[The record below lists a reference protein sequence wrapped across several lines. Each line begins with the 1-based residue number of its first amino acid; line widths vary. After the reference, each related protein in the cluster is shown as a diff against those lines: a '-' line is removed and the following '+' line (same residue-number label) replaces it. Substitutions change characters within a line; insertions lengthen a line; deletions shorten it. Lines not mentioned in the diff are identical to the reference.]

1 MAFPYKGCK
10 GPYKSGLRIMA
21 EDSVYLD
28 YQASTPLDPRVRE
41 AMLVWF
47 GEKFGNPHSN
57 DHVYGWAAEEAV
69 ETARTQV
76 ASLIGAKPR
85 EIIFTSGATES
96 NNIAVKG
103 VARALRGKRNHVVTI
118 VTEHK
123 CVLESC
129 RRLEREGTEVTYL
142 PVERNG
148 LLDLNRLDDAL
159 DEQTALVSIMA
170 ANNEIGVIQPMADI
184 AALCE
189 KVGARLHSD
198 AAQAVA
204 KIPINVNELGLDL
217 LSISSHKIYGPM
229 GVGALYI
236 RQKPKVP
243 IEPLMDGGG
252 QERGLRS
259 GTVPVPLAVG
269 FGACCS
275 IAADELPDESKR
287 ILSLRTRFLGR
298 IKRAINDIHLHGD
311 LEQRIPGNLNL
322 SFANIDAQDLMMRLC
337 RVSVSTGSA
346 CSTATVQASHV
357 LQSLGV
363 EQHLLHNA
371 IRIGFGRFTTEAE
384 VDFAVDEIAR
394 AVTSLRQ
401 STQVYERVG

>member
-1 MAFPYKGCK
+1 MTEEP
-10 GPYKSGLRIMA
+10 
-21 EDSVYLD
+21 VYLD

-41 AMLVWF
+41 VMLPWF
-47 GEKFGNPHSN
+47 GGKFGNPHSS
-57 DHVYGWAAEEAV
+57 DHSYGWTAEEAV
-69 ETARTQV
+69 ETARTEV

-85 EIIFTSGATES
+85 EIIFTSGATEA
-96 NNIAVKG
+96 NNLAIKG
-103 VARALRGKRNHVVTI
+103 VARALRGKRDHVLTC

-129 RRLEREGTEVTYL
+129 RRLEREGTRVTYL
-142 PVERNG
+142 PVEQNG
-148 LLDLNRLDDAL
+148 LLDLNRLEDAL

-170 ANNEIGVIQPMADI
+170 ANNEIGVLQPMMDI
-184 AALCE
+184 AALCK

-204 KIPINVNELGLDL
+204 KIPINVNKIGLDL

-229 GVGALYI
+229 GVGALYV

-259 GTVPVPLAVG
+259 GTVPAPLTVG
-269 FGACCS
+269 FGACCA
-275 IAADELPDESKR
+275 IAAAELPKEAER
-287 ILSLRTRFLGR
+287 LLQLRSRFLNR
-298 IKRAINDIHLHGD
+298 IKRAMNDIHIHGD

-322 SFANIDAQDLMMRLC
+322 SFADIDAQDLMMRLS

-363 EQHLLHNA
+363 EQRLLHNA
-371 IRIGFGRFTTEAE
+371 IRVGFGRFTTEAE

-394 AVTSLRQ
+394 AVISLRQ
-401 STQVYERVG
+401 STQVYESVV

>member
-1 MAFPYKGCK
+1 MTEEP
-10 GPYKSGLRIMA
+10 
-21 EDSVYLD
+21 VYLD

-41 AMLVWF
+41 VMLPWF

-57 DHVYGWAAEEAV
+57 DHVHGWSAEEAV
-69 ETARTQV
+69 ETARTEV
-76 ASLIGAKPR
+76 ASLIGARPR
-85 EIIFTSGATES
+85 EIIFTSGATEA
-96 NNIAVKG
+96 NNLAVKG
-103 VARALRGKRNHVVTI
+103 VARALRGKRDHVLTC

-129 RRLEREGTEVTYL
+129 HRLEREGTRVTYL
-142 PVERNG
+142 PVEQNG
-148 LLDLNRLDDAL
+148 LLDLNRLEDAL

-170 ANNEIGVIQPMADI
+170 ANNEIGVLQPMTDI
-184 AALCE
+184 AALCK

-204 KIPINVNELGLDL
+204 KIPINVNKIGLDL

-229 GVGALYI
+229 GIGALYV

-259 GTVPVPLAVG
+259 GTVPAPLTVG
-269 FGACCS
+269 FGACCA
-275 IAADELPDESKR
+275 IAAAELPKEAER
-287 ILSLRTRFLGR
+287 LLQLRSRFLDR
-298 IKRAINDIHLHGD
+298 IKRALNDIHLHGD

-322 SFANIDAQDLMMRLC
+322 SFANIDAQDLMMRLS

-363 EQHLLHNA
+363 EQRLLHNA
-371 IRIGFGRFTTEAE
+371 IRVGFGRFTTEAE
-384 VDFAVDEIAR
+384 VDFAVDEIAN
-394 AVTSLRQ
+394 AVISLRQ
-401 STQVYERVG
+401 STQVYESVV

>member
-1 MAFPYKGCK
+1 MTEEP
-10 GPYKSGLRIMA
+10 
-21 EDSVYLD
+21 VYLD

-41 AMLVWF
+41 VMLPWF

-57 DHVYGWAAEEAV
+57 DHVHGWSAEEAV
-69 ETARTQV
+69 ETARTEV
-76 ASLIGAKPR
+76 ASLIGARPR
-85 EIIFTSGATES
+85 EIIFTSGATEA
-96 NNIAVKG
+96 NNLAIKG
-103 VARALRGKRNHVVTI
+103 VARALRGQRDHVLTC

-129 RRLEREGTEVTYL
+129 HRLEREGMRVTYL
-142 PVERNG
+142 PVEQNG
-148 LLDLNRLDDAL
+148 LLDLDRLEDAL

-170 ANNEIGVIQPMADI
+170 ANNEIGVLQPMTDI
-184 AALCE
+184 AALCK

-204 KIPINVNELGLDL
+204 KIPINVNKIGLDL

-229 GVGALYI
+229 GIGALYV

-259 GTVPVPLAVG
+259 GTVPAPLTVG
-269 FGACCS
+269 FGACCA
-275 IAADELPDESKR
+275 IAAAELPKEAER
-287 ILSLRTRFLGR
+287 LLQLRSRFLDR
-298 IKRAINDIHLHGD
+298 IKRALNDIHLHGD

-322 SFANIDAQDLMMRLC
+322 SFANIDAQDLMMRLS

-363 EQHLLHNA
+363 EQRLLHNA
-371 IRIGFGRFTTEAE
+371 IRVGFGRFTTEAE

-394 AVTSLRQ
+394 AVISLRQ
-401 STQVYERVG
+401 STQVYESVV

>member
-1 MAFPYKGCK
+1 MTEEP
-10 GPYKSGLRIMA
+10 
-21 EDSVYLD
+21 VYLD

-41 AMLVWF
+41 VMLPWF
-47 GEKFGNPHSN
+47 GGKFGNPHSS
-57 DHVYGWAAEEAV
+57 DHSYGWTAEEAV
-69 ETARTQV
+69 ETARTEV

-85 EIIFTSGATES
+85 EIIFTSGATEA
-96 NNIAVKG
+96 NNLAIKG
-103 VARALRGKRNHVVTI
+103 VARALRGKRDHVLTC

-129 RRLEREGTEVTYL
+129 RRLEREGTRVTYL
-142 PVERNG
+142 PVEQNG
-148 LLDLNRLDDAL
+148 LLDLNRLEDAL

-170 ANNEIGVIQPMADI
+170 ANNEIGVLQPMMDI
-184 AALCE
+184 AALCK

-204 KIPINVNELGLDL
+204 KIPINVNKVGLDL

-229 GVGALYI
+229 GVGALYV

-259 GTVPVPLAVG
+259 GTVPAPLTVG
-269 FGACCS
+269 FGACCA
-275 IAADELPDESKR
+275 IAAAELPKEAER
-287 ILSLRTRFLGR
+287 LLQLRSRFLNR
-298 IKRAINDIHLHGD
+298 IKRAMNDIHIHGD

-322 SFANIDAQDLMMRLC
+322 SFADIDAQDLMMRLS

-363 EQHLLHNA
+363 EQRLLHNA
-371 IRIGFGRFTTEAE
+371 IRIGFGRFTTVDE

-394 AVTSLRQ
+394 AVISLRQ
-401 STQVYERVG
+401 STQVYESAV

>member
-1 MAFPYKGCK
+1 MTEEP
-10 GPYKSGLRIMA
+10 
-21 EDSVYLD
+21 VYLD

-41 AMLVWF
+41 VMLPWF

-57 DHVYGWAAEEAV
+57 DHVHGWSAEEAV
-69 ETARTQV
+69 ETARTEV
-76 ASLIGAKPR
+76 ASLIGARPR
-85 EIIFTSGATES
+85 EIIFTSGATEA
-96 NNIAVKG
+96 NNLAIKG
-103 VARALRGKRNHVVTI
+103 VARALRGKRDHVLTC

-129 RRLEREGTEVTYL
+129 YRLEREGTRVTYL
-142 PVERNG
+142 PVEQNG
-148 LLDLNRLDDAL
+148 LLDLNRLEDAL

-170 ANNEIGVIQPMADI
+170 ANNEIGVLQPMTDI
-184 AALCE
+184 AALCK

-204 KIPINVNELGLDL
+204 KIPINVNKIGLDL

-229 GVGALYI
+229 GIGALYI

-259 GTVPVPLAVG
+259 GTVPAPLTVG
-269 FGACCS
+269 FGACCA
-275 IAADELPDESKR
+275 IAAAELPKEAER
-287 ILSLRTRFLGR
+287 LLQLRSRFLDR
-298 IKRAINDIHLHGD
+298 IKRALNDIHLHGD

-322 SFANIDAQDLMMRLC
+322 SFANIDAQDLMMRLS

-363 EQHLLHNA
+363 EQRLLHNA
-371 IRIGFGRFTTEAE
+371 IRVGFGRFTTEAE

-394 AVTSLRQ
+394 AVISLRQ
-401 STQVYERVG
+401 STQVYESVV

>member
-1 MAFPYKGCK
+1 MTEEP
-10 GPYKSGLRIMA
+10 
-21 EDSVYLD
+21 VYLD

-41 AMLVWF
+41 VMLPWF
-47 GEKFGNPHSN
+47 GGKFGNPHSN
-57 DHVYGWAAEEAV
+57 DHVHGWSAEEAV
-69 ETARTQV
+69 ETARTEV
-76 ASLIGAKPR
+76 ASLIGARPR
-85 EIIFTSGATES
+85 EIIFTSGATEA
-96 NNIAVKG
+96 NNLAIKG
-103 VARALRGKRNHVVTI
+103 VARALRGQRDHVLTC

-129 RRLEREGTEVTYL
+129 HRLEREGMRVTYL
-142 PVERNG
+142 PVEQNG
-148 LLDLNRLDDAL
+148 LLDLDRLEDAL

-170 ANNEIGVIQPMADI
+170 ANNEIGVLQPMTDI
-184 AALCE
+184 AALCK

-204 KIPINVNELGLDL
+204 KIPINVNKIGLDL

-229 GVGALYI
+229 GVGALYV

-259 GTVPVPLAVG
+259 GTVPAPLTVG
-269 FGACCS
+269 FGACCA
-275 IAADELPDESKR
+275 IAAAELPKEAER
-287 ILSLRTRFLGR
+287 LLQLRSRFLDR
-298 IKRAINDIHLHGD
+298 IKRALNDIHLHGD

-322 SFANIDAQDLMMRLC
+322 SFANIDAQDLMMRLS

-363 EQHLLHNA
+363 EQRLLHNA
-371 IRIGFGRFTTEAE
+371 IRVGFGRFTTEAE

-394 AVTSLRQ
+394 AVISLRQ
-401 STQVYERVG
+401 STQVYESAV

>member
-1 MAFPYKGCK
+1 MTEEP
-10 GPYKSGLRIMA
+10 
-21 EDSVYLD
+21 VYLD

-41 AMLVWF
+41 VMLPWF

-57 DHVYGWAAEEAV
+57 DHVHGWSAEEAV
-69 ETARTQV
+69 ETARTEV
-76 ASLIGAKPR
+76 ASLIGARPR
-85 EIIFTSGATES
+85 EIIFTSGATEA
-96 NNIAVKG
+96 NNLAIKG
-103 VARALRGKRNHVVTI
+103 VARALRGKRDHVLTC

-129 RRLEREGTEVTYL
+129 HRLEREGMRVTYL
-142 PVERNG
+142 PVEQNG
-148 LLDLNRLDDAL
+148 LLDLNRLEDAL

-170 ANNEIGVIQPMADI
+170 ANNEIGVLQPMTDI
-184 AALCE
+184 AALCK

-204 KIPINVNELGLDL
+204 KIPINVNKIGLDL

-229 GVGALYI
+229 GIGALYV

-259 GTVPVPLAVG
+259 GTVPVPLTVG
-269 FGACCS
+269 FGACCA
-275 IAADELPDESKR
+275 IAAAELPKEAER
-287 ILSLRTRFLGR
+287 LLQLRSRFLDR
-298 IKRAINDIHLHGD
+298 IKRALNDIHLHGD

-322 SFANIDAQDLMMRLC
+322 SFANIDAQDLMMRLS

-363 EQHLLHNA
+363 EQRLLHNA
-371 IRIGFGRFTTEAE
+371 IRVGFGRFTTEAE

-394 AVTSLRQ
+394 AVISLRQ
-401 STQVYERVG
+401 STQVYESVV

>member
-1 MAFPYKGCK
+1 MTEEP
-10 GPYKSGLRIMA
+10 
-21 EDSVYLD
+21 VYLD

-41 AMLVWF
+41 VMLPWF

-57 DHVYGWAAEEAV
+57 DHVHGWSAEEAV
-69 ETARTQV
+69 ETARTEV
-76 ASLIGAKPR
+76 ASLIGARPR
-85 EIIFTSGATES
+85 EIIFTSGATEA
-96 NNIAVKG
+96 NNLAIKG
-103 VARALRGKRNHVVTI
+103 VARALREKRDHVLTC

-129 RRLEREGTEVTYL
+129 HRLEREGMRVTYL
-142 PVERNG
+142 PVEQNG
-148 LLDLNRLDDAL
+148 LLDLNRLEDAL

-170 ANNEIGVIQPMADI
+170 ANNEIGVLQPMTDI
-184 AALCE
+184 AALCK

-204 KIPINVNELGLDL
+204 KIPINVNKVGLDL

-229 GVGALYI
+229 GIGALYI

-259 GTVPVPLAVG
+259 GTVPAPLTVG
-269 FGACCS
+269 FGACCA
-275 IAADELPDESKR
+275 IAAAELPKEAER
-287 ILSLRTRFLGR
+287 LLQLRSRFLDR
-298 IKRAINDIHLHGD
+298 IKRALNDIHLHGD

-322 SFANIDAQDLMMRLC
+322 SFANIDAQDLMMRLS

-363 EQHLLHNA
+363 EQRLLHNA
-371 IRIGFGRFTTEAE
+371 IRVGFGRFTTVAE

-394 AVTSLRQ
+394 AVISLRQ
-401 STQVYERVG
+401 STQVYESVV

>member
-1 MAFPYKGCK
+1 MTEEP
-10 GPYKSGLRIMA
+10 
-21 EDSVYLD
+21 VYLD

-41 AMLVWF
+41 VMLPWF
-47 GEKFGNPHSN
+47 GGKFGNPHSS
-57 DHVYGWAAEEAV
+57 DHSHGWTAEEAV
-69 ETARTQV
+69 ETARTEV

-85 EIIFTSGATES
+85 EIIFTSGATEA
-96 NNIAVKG
+96 NNLAIKG
-103 VARALRGKRNHVVTI
+103 VARALRGKRDHVLTC

-129 RRLEREGTEVTYL
+129 RRLEREGTRVTYL
-142 PVERNG
+142 PVEQNG
-148 LLDLNRLDDAL
+148 LLDLNRLEDAL

-170 ANNEIGVIQPMADI
+170 ANNEIGVLQPMMDI
-184 AALCE
+184 AALCK

-204 KIPINVNELGLDL
+204 KIPINVNKIGLDL

-229 GVGALYI
+229 GVGALYV

-259 GTVPVPLAVG
+259 GTVPAPLTVG
-269 FGACCS
+269 FGASCA
-275 IAADELPDESKR
+275 IALAELPKEAER
-287 ILSLRTRFLGR
+287 LLQLRSRFLNR
-298 IKRAINDIHLHGD
+298 IKRAINDIHIHGD

-322 SFANIDAQDLMMRLC
+322 SFADIDAQDLMMRLS

-363 EQHLLHNA
+363 EQRLLHNA
-371 IRIGFGRFTTEAE
+371 IRIGFGRFTTVAE

-394 AVTSLRQ
+394 AVISLRQ
-401 STQVYERVG
+401 STQVYESVV

>member
-1 MAFPYKGCK
+1 MTEEP
-10 GPYKSGLRIMA
+10 
-21 EDSVYLD
+21 VYLD

-41 AMLVWF
+41 VMLPWF

-57 DHVYGWAAEEAV
+57 DHVHGWSAEEAV
-69 ETARTQV
+69 ETARTEV
-76 ASLIGAKPR
+76 ASLIGARPR
-85 EIIFTSGATES
+85 EIIFTSGATEA
-96 NNIAVKG
+96 NNLAIKG
-103 VARALRGKRNHVVTI
+103 VGRALRGKRDHVLTC

-129 RRLEREGTEVTYL
+129 HRLEREGMRVTYL
-142 PVERNG
+142 PVEQNG
-148 LLDLNRLDDAL
+148 LLDLNRLEDAL

-170 ANNEIGVIQPMADI
+170 ANNEIGVLQPMTDI
-184 AALCE
+184 AALCK

-204 KIPINVNELGLDL
+204 KIPINVNKVGLDL

-229 GVGALYI
+229 GIGALYI

-259 GTVPVPLAVG
+259 GTVPVPLTVG
-269 FGACCS
+269 FGACCA
-275 IAADELPDESKR
+275 IAAAELPKEAER
-287 ILSLRTRFLGR
+287 LLQLRSRFLDR
-298 IKRAINDIHLHGD
+298 IKRALNDIHLHGD

-322 SFANIDAQDLMMRLC
+322 SFANIDAQDLMMRLS

-363 EQHLLHNA
+363 EQRLLHNA
-371 IRIGFGRFTTEAE
+371 IRVGFGRFTTEAE

-394 AVTSLRQ
+394 AVISLRQ
-401 STQVYERVG
+401 STQVYESVV

>member
-1 MAFPYKGCK
+1 MTEEP
-10 GPYKSGLRIMA
+10 
-21 EDSVYLD
+21 VYLD

-41 AMLVWF
+41 VMLPWF

-57 DHVYGWAAEEAV
+57 DHVHGWSAEEAV
-69 ETARTQV
+69 ETARTEV
-76 ASLIGAKPR
+76 ASLIGARPR
-85 EIIFTSGATES
+85 EIIFTSGATEA
-96 NNIAVKG
+96 NNLAIKG
-103 VARALRGKRNHVVTI
+103 VARALRGKRDHVLTC

-129 RRLEREGTEVTYL
+129 HRLEREGTRVTYL
-142 PVERNG
+142 PVEQNG
-148 LLDLNRLDDAL
+148 LLDLNRLEDAL

-170 ANNEIGVIQPMADI
+170 ANNEIGVLQPMTDI
-184 AALCE
+184 AALCK

-204 KIPINVNELGLDL
+204 KIPINVNKVGLDL

-229 GVGALYI
+229 GIGALYI

-259 GTVPVPLAVG
+259 GTVPVPLTVG
-269 FGACCS
+269 FGACCA
-275 IAADELPDESKR
+275 IAAAELPKEAER
-287 ILSLRTRFLGR
+287 LLQLRSRFLDR
-298 IKRAINDIHLHGD
+298 IKRALNDIHLHGD

-322 SFANIDAQDLMMRLC
+322 SFANIDAQDLMMRLS

-363 EQHLLHNA
+363 EQRLLHNA
-371 IRIGFGRFTTEAE
+371 IRVGFGRFTTEAE

-394 AVTSLRQ
+394 AVISLRQ
-401 STQVYERVG
+401 STQVYESVV

>member
-1 MAFPYKGCK
+1 MTEEP
-10 GPYKSGLRIMA
+10 
-21 EDSVYLD
+21 VYLD

-41 AMLVWF
+41 VMLPWF

-57 DHVYGWAAEEAV
+57 DHVHGWSAEEAV
-69 ETARTQV
+69 ETARTEV
-76 ASLIGAKPR
+76 ASLIGARPR
-85 EIIFTSGATES
+85 EIIFTSGATEA
-96 NNIAVKG
+96 NNLAIKG
-103 VARALRGKRNHVVTI
+103 VARALRGKRDHVLTC

-129 RRLEREGTEVTYL
+129 HRLEREGMRVTYL
-142 PVERNG
+142 PVEQNG
-148 LLDLNRLDDAL
+148 LLDLNRLEDAL

-170 ANNEIGVIQPMADI
+170 ANNEIGVLQPMTDI
-184 AALCE
+184 AALCK

-204 KIPINVNELGLDL
+204 KIPINVNKVGLDL

-229 GVGALYI
+229 GIGALYI

-259 GTVPVPLAVG
+259 GTVPVPLTVG
-269 FGACCS
+269 FGACCA
-275 IAADELPDESKR
+275 IAAAELPKEAER
-287 ILSLRTRFLGR
+287 LLQLRSRFLDR
-298 IKRAINDIHLHGD
+298 IKRALNDIHLHGD

-322 SFANIDAQDLMMRLC
+322 SFANIDAQDLMMRLS

-346 CSTATVQASHV
+346 CSSATVQASHV

-363 EQHLLHNA
+363 EQRLLHNA
-371 IRIGFGRFTTEAE
+371 IRVGFGRFTTEAE

-394 AVTSLRQ
+394 AVISLRQ
-401 STQVYERVG
+401 STQVYESVV

>member
-1 MAFPYKGCK
+1 MTEEP
-10 GPYKSGLRIMA
+10 
-21 EDSVYLD
+21 VYLD

-41 AMLVWF
+41 VMLPWF

-57 DHVYGWAAEEAV
+57 DHVHGWSAEEAV
-69 ETARTQV
+69 ETARTEV
-76 ASLIGAKPR
+76 ASLIGARPR
-85 EIIFTSGATES
+85 EIIFTSGATEA
-96 NNIAVKG
+96 NNLAIKG
-103 VARALRGKRNHVVTI
+103 VARALREKRDHVLTC

-129 RRLEREGTEVTYL
+129 HRLEREGMRVTYL
-142 PVERNG
+142 PVEQNG
-148 LLDLNRLDDAL
+148 LLDLNRLEDAL

-170 ANNEIGVIQPMADI
+170 ANNEIGVLQPMTDI
-184 AALCE
+184 AALCK

-204 KIPINVNELGLDL
+204 KIPINVNKIGLDL

-229 GVGALYI
+229 GIGALYV

-259 GTVPVPLAVG
+259 GTVPAPLTVG
-269 FGACCS
+269 FGACCA
-275 IAADELPDESKR
+275 IAAAELPKEAER
-287 ILSLRTRFLGR
+287 LLQLRSRFLDR
-298 IKRAINDIHLHGD
+298 IKRALNDIHLHGD

-322 SFANIDAQDLMMRLC
+322 SFANIDAQDLMMRLS

-363 EQHLLHNA
+363 EQRLLHNA
-371 IRIGFGRFTTEAE
+371 IRIGFGRFTTVAE

-394 AVTSLRQ
+394 AVISLRQ
-401 STQVYERVG
+401 STQVYESVV

>member
-1 MAFPYKGCK
+1 MTEEP
-10 GPYKSGLRIMA
+10 
-21 EDSVYLD
+21 VYLD

-41 AMLVWF
+41 VMLPWF

-57 DHVYGWAAEEAV
+57 DHVHGWSAEEAV
-69 ETARTQV
+69 ETARTEV
-76 ASLIGAKPR
+76 ASLIGARPR
-85 EIIFTSGATES
+85 EIIFTSGATEA
-96 NNIAVKG
+96 NNLAIKG
-103 VARALRGKRNHVVTI
+103 VARALRGQRDHVLTC

-129 RRLEREGTEVTYL
+129 HRLEREGMRVTYL
-142 PVERNG
+142 PVEQNG
-148 LLDLNRLDDAL
+148 LLDLDRLEDAL

-170 ANNEIGVIQPMADI
+170 ANNEIGVLQPMTDI
-184 AALCE
+184 AALCK

-204 KIPINVNELGLDL
+204 KIPINVNKIGLDL

-229 GVGALYI
+229 GVGALYV

-259 GTVPVPLAVG
+259 GTVPAPLTVG
-269 FGACCS
+269 FGACCA
-275 IAADELPDESKR
+275 IAAAELPKEAER
-287 ILSLRTRFLGR
+287 LLQLRSRFLDR
-298 IKRAINDIHLHGD
+298 IKRALNDIHLHGD

-322 SFANIDAQDLMMRLC
+322 SFANIDAQDLMMRLS

-363 EQHLLHNA
+363 EQRLLHNA
-371 IRIGFGRFTTEAE
+371 IRVGFGRFTTEAE

-394 AVTSLRQ
+394 AVISLRQ
-401 STQVYERVG
+401 STQVYESVV

>member
-1 MAFPYKGCK
+1 MTEEP
-10 GPYKSGLRIMA
+10 
-21 EDSVYLD
+21 VYLD

-41 AMLVWF
+41 VMLPWF
-47 GEKFGNPHSN
+47 GGKFGNPHSS
-57 DHVYGWAAEEAV
+57 DHSYGWTAEEAV
-69 ETARTQV
+69 ETARTEV

-85 EIIFTSGATES
+85 EIIFTSGATEA
-96 NNIAVKG
+96 NNLAIKG
-103 VARALRGKRNHVVTI
+103 VARALRGKRDHVLTC

-129 RRLEREGTEVTYL
+129 RRLEREGTRVTYL
-142 PVERNG
+142 PVEQNG
-148 LLDLNRLDDAL
+148 LLDLNRLEDAL

-170 ANNEIGVIQPMADI
+170 ANNEIGVLQPMMDI
-184 AALCE
+184 AALCK

-204 KIPINVNELGLDL
+204 KIPINVNKIGLDL

-229 GVGALYI
+229 GVGALYV

-259 GTVPVPLAVG
+259 GTVPAPLTVG
-269 FGACCS
+269 FGACCA
-275 IAADELPDESKR
+275 IAAAELPKEAER
-287 ILSLRTRFLGR
+287 LLQLRSRFLNR
-298 IKRAINDIHLHGD
+298 IKRAMNDIHIHGD

-322 SFANIDAQDLMMRLC
+322 SFADIDAQDLMMRLS

-363 EQHLLHNA
+363 EQRLLHNA
-371 IRIGFGRFTTEAE
+371 IRVGFGRFTTEAE

-394 AVTSLRQ
+394 AVISLRQ
-401 STQVYERVG
+401 STQVYESAV

>member
-1 MAFPYKGCK
+1 MTEEP
-10 GPYKSGLRIMA
+10 
-21 EDSVYLD
+21 VYLD

-41 AMLVWF
+41 VMLPWF

-57 DHVYGWAAEEAV
+57 DHVHGWSAEEAV
-69 ETARTQV
+69 ETARTEV
-76 ASLIGAKPR
+76 ASLIGARPR
-85 EIIFTSGATES
+85 EIIFTSGATEA
-96 NNIAVKG
+96 NNLAIKG
-103 VARALRGKRNHVVTI
+103 VARALREKRDHVLTC

-129 RRLEREGTEVTYL
+129 HRLEREGMRVTYL
-142 PVERNG
+142 PVEQNG
-148 LLDLNRLDDAL
+148 LLDLNRLEDAL

-170 ANNEIGVIQPMADI
+170 ANNEIGVLQPMTDI
-184 AALCE
+184 AALCK

-204 KIPINVNELGLDL
+204 KIPINVNKIGLDL

-229 GVGALYI
+229 GIGALYI

-259 GTVPVPLAVG
+259 GTVPVPLTVG
-269 FGACCS
+269 FGACCA
-275 IAADELPDESKR
+275 IAAAELPKEAER
-287 ILSLRTRFLGR
+287 LLQLRSRFLDR
-298 IKRAINDIHLHGD
+298 IKRALNDIHLHGD

-322 SFANIDAQDLMMRLC
+322 SFANIDAQDLMMRLS

-363 EQHLLHNA
+363 EQRLLHNA
-371 IRIGFGRFTTEAE
+371 IRVGFGRFTTEAE
-384 VDFAVDEIAR
+384 VDFAVDEIAN
-394 AVTSLRQ
+394 AVISLRQ
-401 STQVYERVG
+401 STQVYESVV

>member
-1 MAFPYKGCK
+1 MTEEP
-10 GPYKSGLRIMA
+10 
-21 EDSVYLD
+21 VYLD

-41 AMLVWF
+41 VMLPWF

-57 DHVYGWAAEEAV
+57 DHVHGWSAEEAV
-69 ETARTQV
+69 ETARTEV
-76 ASLIGAKPR
+76 ASLIGARPR
-85 EIIFTSGATES
+85 EIIFTSGATEA
-96 NNIAVKG
+96 NNLAIKG
-103 VARALRGKRNHVVTI
+103 VARALREKRDHVLTC

-129 RRLEREGTEVTYL
+129 HRLEREGMRVTYL
-142 PVERNG
+142 PVEQNG
-148 LLDLNRLDDAL
+148 LLDLNRLEDAL

-170 ANNEIGVIQPMADI
+170 ANNEIGVLQPMTDI
-184 AALCE
+184 AALCK

-204 KIPINVNELGLDL
+204 KIPINVNKIGLDL

-229 GVGALYI
+229 GIGALYV

-259 GTVPVPLAVG
+259 GTVPAPLTVG
-269 FGACCS
+269 FGACCA
-275 IAADELPDESKR
+275 IAAAELPKEAER
-287 ILSLRTRFLGR
+287 LLQLRSRFLDR
-298 IKRAINDIHLHGD
+298 IKRALNDIHLHGD

-322 SFANIDAQDLMMRLC
+322 SFANIDAQDLMMRLS

-363 EQHLLHNA
+363 EQRLLHNA
-371 IRIGFGRFTTEAE
+371 IRVGFGRFTTEAE

-394 AVTSLRQ
+394 AVISLRQ
-401 STQVYERVG
+401 STQVYESVV

>member
-1 MAFPYKGCK
+1 MTEEP
-10 GPYKSGLRIMA
+10 
-21 EDSVYLD
+21 VYLD

-41 AMLVWF
+41 VMLPWF

-57 DHVYGWAAEEAV
+57 DHVHGWSAEEAV
-69 ETARTQV
+69 ETARTEV
-76 ASLIGAKPR
+76 ASLIGARPR
-85 EIIFTSGATES
+85 EIIFTSGATEA
-96 NNIAVKG
+96 NNLAIKG
-103 VARALRGKRNHVVTI
+103 VARALRGKRDHVLTC

-129 RRLEREGTEVTYL
+129 HRLEREGMRVTYL
-142 PVERNG
+142 PVEQNG
-148 LLDLNRLDDAL
+148 LLDLNRLEDAL

-170 ANNEIGVIQPMADI
+170 ANNEIGVLQPMTDI
-184 AALCE
+184 AALCK

-204 KIPINVNELGLDL
+204 KIPINVNKIGLDL

-229 GVGALYI
+229 GIGALYI

-259 GTVPVPLAVG
+259 GTVPVPLTVG
-269 FGACCS
+269 FGACCA
-275 IAADELPDESKR
+275 IAAAELPKEAER
-287 ILSLRTRFLGR
+287 LLQLRSRFLDR
-298 IKRAINDIHLHGD
+298 IKRALNDIHLHGD

-322 SFANIDAQDLMMRLC
+322 SFANIDAQDLMMRLS

-363 EQHLLHNA
+363 EQRLLHNA
-371 IRIGFGRFTTEAE
+371 IRVGFGRFTTEAE
-384 VDFAVDEIAR
+384 VDFAVDEIAN
-394 AVTSLRQ
+394 AVISLRQ
-401 STQVYERVG
+401 STQVYESVV